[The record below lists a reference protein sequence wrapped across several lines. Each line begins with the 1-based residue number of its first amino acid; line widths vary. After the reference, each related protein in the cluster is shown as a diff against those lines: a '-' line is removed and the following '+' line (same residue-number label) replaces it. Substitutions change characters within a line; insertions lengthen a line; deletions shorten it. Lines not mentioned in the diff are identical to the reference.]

1 MEFKGIPS
9 YASEYEF
16 VICYKGEEDDPDTYY
31 FYSIA
36 ERGCDAERDCDEIR
50 NSGCGWEPLI
60 IHNVRIQGHVR
71 N

>member
-16 VICYKGEEDDPDTYY
+16 VICYKGEEEDPDTYY
-31 FYSIA
+31 FYTIA
-36 ERGCDAERDCDEIR
+36 ESGFMAEQACKEIR
-50 NSGCGWEPLI
+50 ESNCGWEPLI

-71 N
+71 